1 MIKSWNKI
9 YPLWTAL
16 REEENLV
23 SIARRKISVHF
34 LPLPF
39 SFSSCSCTTA
49 FCLLLLKSHFPSA
62 SVFSSPN
69 FTLQNNTFKFNI
81 DITKLIIIFSTIPYN
96 FYWLK
101 LLIFGSFFLTN
112 FLKKILWQEVKYSN
126 LPFRFNFKSHHT
138 IVDTV

>member
-96 FYWLK
+96 FSLVKAAYFW
-101 LLIFGSFFLTN
+101 LIFFNEFF
-112 FLKKILWQEVKYSN
+112 KKNSMTWSEI
-126 LPFRFNFKSHHT
+126 FKLAF
-138 IVDTV
+138 